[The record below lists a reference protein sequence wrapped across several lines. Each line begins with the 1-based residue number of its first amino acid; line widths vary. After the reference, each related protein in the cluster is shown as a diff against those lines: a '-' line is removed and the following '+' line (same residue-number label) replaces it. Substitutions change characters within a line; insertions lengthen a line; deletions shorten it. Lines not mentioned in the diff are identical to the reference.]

1 MADRSR
7 DIDIAHSAKPRMI
20 TDVAADLGLLPDE
33 LESYG
38 PLKGKVTLAAINR
51 LADRPQGHLVLVTA
65 MTPTPAGEGKTTTTV
80 GLADA
85 FQKRGKKAM
94 ICIREPSMGP
104 VFGVKGGAAG
114 GGLSQVIPME
124 EINLHFT
131 GDLHAVSAAH
141 NLLAALL
148 DNHLHHGNPLHLD
161 SRRIT
166 FRRVMDMNERTLRD
180 IVIGLGGKGNG
191 IPRETGFDI
200 VAASEVMAIL
210 CLSESM
216 AQLKERLGN
225 ILIGF
230 DYDGKPVFARDLKA
244 QGAMAAILK
253 DALKPNLVQTI
264 AGTPALVHGGPFANI
279 AHGCNS
285 LIATKLA
292 LRLSDIT
299 VTEAGFA
306 TDLGAEKFFD
316 IKCRFGGLVPNAA
329 VIVATCK
336 ALKFH
341 GGVPKAELDKEH
353 VHEISHGFENLEKHI
368 ENLRSF
374 GVPCVVALNR
384 FGSDTDNEIQWVM
397 EAVQK
402 LGVPIALSEVY
413 EKGAEGGM
421 ALAEEVEKLIA
432 AGSSYHPLYPV
443 EMPLVEKMN
452 VIARCCYGADGVD
465 LLKSAREQVEQL
477 EKLGYRR
484 FPVCMAKTQNS
495 LTDNSTT
502 IGRPRGFKVT
512 IREISLRSGAGFIVA
527 IAGDIMTMPGLPKI
541 PAAEQIDVD
550 EAGCITGLF

>member
-7 DIDIAHSAKPRMI
+7 DIEIAHSAKPRVI
-20 TDVAADLGLLPDE
+20 TEIAADLGLLPDE

-51 LADRPQGHLVLVTA
+51 LAERPQGKLVLVTA

-85 FQKRGKKAM
+85 FRKRGRKSM

-104 VFGVKGGAAG
+104 CFGVKGGAAG
-114 GGLSQVIPME
+114 GGHSQVIPME

-141 NLLAALL
+141 NLLAAMV
-148 DNHLHHGNPLHLD
+148 DNHLHHGNALQLD

-200 VAASEVMAIL
+200 VAASEVMAVL

-216 AQLKERLGN
+216 SQLKDRLGS

-230 DYDGKPVFARDLKA
+230 NSDGKPIFARDLKA

-253 DALKPNLVQTI
+253 DALKPNLVQTLI
-264 AGTPALVHGGPFANI
+264 GTPALVHGGPFANI

-292 LRLSDIT
+292 LRLSEIT

-316 IKCRFGGLVPNAA
+316 IKCRFGELVPDAA

-341 GGVPKAELDKEH
+341 GGVPKGELNQEH
-353 VHEISHGFENLEKHI
+353 VHELSHGFGNLEKHI

-384 FGSDTDNEIQWVM
+384 FDSDTDLEIAWVTN
-397 EAVQK
+397 AVRN

-413 EKGAEGGM
+413 EKGAEGGL
-421 ALAEEVEKLIA
+421 ALADEVEKLLD
-432 AGSSYHPLYPV
+432 AGSTFQPLYPL
-443 EMPLVEKMN
+443 EMPLIEKMN
-452 VIARCCYGADGVD
+452 VIARCCYGADGID
-465 LLKSAREQVEQL
+465 LLKSAREQVELL

-484 FPVCMAKTQNS
+484 FPICMAKTQNS
-495 LTDNSTT
+495 LSDNGSQL
-502 IGRPRGFKVT
+502 GRPKGFKITV
-512 IREISLRSGAGFIVA
+512 REIHLRSGAGFIVA